1 MSLPDFK
8 PRPITRNQAIT
19 DIISSVA
26 QEQAAVAKI
35 LDAES
40 DKLQKIVCTQVCPEQ
55 MLKGNKSV
63 KSMVDSV
70 VTLELILKAKLA
82 LFEDCLCEEHHK
94 DGPCEEHHKDDSC
107 QEHYKGCS
115 CEEYHA
121 D

>member
-8 PRPITRNQAIT
+8 PCPITRNQAIT

-26 QEQAAVAKI
+26 QEQAAVARI

-40 DKLQKIVCTQVCPEQ
+40 DKLQKIVCSQTCPEQ

-70 VTLELILKAKLA
+70 VTLELVLKAKLA

-94 DGPCEEHHKDDSC
+94 DGPGKEHPKDCLCD
-107 QEHYKGCS
+107 K
-115 CEEYHA
+115 